1 MNRVKGK
8 RRKCEGAGGMEGKGR
23 QRGIGVI
30 YRQVSKRGRDEGG
43 KAGKIERLE
52 GFNYRLNME

>member
-8 RRKCEGAGGMEGKGR
+8 RRRSRRNGGKREAEGNCR
-23 QRGIGVI
+23 VI
-30 YRQVSKRGRDEGG
+30 YRQVSKRVRDEGG

-52 GFNYRLNME
+52 GFQHRLNME